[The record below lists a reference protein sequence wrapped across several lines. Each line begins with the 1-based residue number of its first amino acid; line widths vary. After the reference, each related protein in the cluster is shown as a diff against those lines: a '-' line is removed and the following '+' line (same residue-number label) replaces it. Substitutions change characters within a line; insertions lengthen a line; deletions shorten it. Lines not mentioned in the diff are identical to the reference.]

1 MSSTIFRVIA
11 RRLAPRFGQIAR
23 GHSRIPSKNGPNQR
37 LSDIF
42 GRGLIS
48 SSTWPHIR
56 DTLVQSRCN
65 EESVDNFVVDFCRKG
80 EFSLENSVAYIEFLY
95 ASSIPVHLDVKL
107 QVIRLFRKQAYADQP
122 SEEMSD
128 KIAGL

>member
-1 MSSTIFRVIA
+1 MNSAIFRVLV
-11 RRLAPRFGQIAR
+11 RRLAPRFGQFAR
-23 GHSRIPSKNGPNQR
+23 DHSRIPTKNVPQR

-56 DTLVQSRCN
+56 DTLVHSRCN
-65 EESVDNFVVDFCRKG
+65 EENVDNFVVDFCRKG
-80 EFSLENSVAYIEFLY
+80 EFSLENSVAYVEFLY
-95 ASSIPVHLDVKL
+95 ASSIPVNLEVKL
-107 QVIRLFRKQAYADQP
+107 QVIRLFRKQSYANQP
-122 SEEMSD
+122 TEEMSD